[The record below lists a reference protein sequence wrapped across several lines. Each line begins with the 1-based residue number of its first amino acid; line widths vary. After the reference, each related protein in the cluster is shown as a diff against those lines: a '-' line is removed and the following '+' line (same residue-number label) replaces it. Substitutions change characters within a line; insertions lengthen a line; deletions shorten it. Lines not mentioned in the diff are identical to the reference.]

1 MITRSELKKLVKRR
15 LGDAHVLMQGRRYES
30 AYYIAGYAVECAI
43 KACIARQFRRN
54 TIPDRQLV
62 NQTYKH
68 DFEGLLKTAG
78 LFDELRGDA
87 GISPGLG
94 SSWNV
99 IKDWKPDVRYST
111 EKTRLD
117 AHDLIDAIENPDD
130 GILQWLARHCERA
143 RR

>member
-1 MITRSELKKLVKRR
+1 MVTRSELKKLVERR

-30 AYYIAGYAVECAI
+30 AYYIAEYAVECAI

-54 TIPDRQLV
+54 TIPDKGLV
-62 NQTYKH
+62 DKTYKH
-68 DFEGLLKTAG
+68 DFEQLLKTSG
-78 LFDELRGDA
+78 LFDKLLIDA
-87 GISPGLG
+87 KANPGLG

-117 AHDLIDAIENPDD
+117 AHDLIDAIENPND
-130 GILQWLARHCERA
+130 GILQWLARHW
-143 RR
+143 